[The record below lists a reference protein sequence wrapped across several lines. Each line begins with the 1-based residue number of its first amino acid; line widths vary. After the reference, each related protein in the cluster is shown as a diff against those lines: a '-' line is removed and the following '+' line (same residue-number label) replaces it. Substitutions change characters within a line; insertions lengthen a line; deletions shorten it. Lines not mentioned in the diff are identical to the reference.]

1 MFIVLNVKITHF
13 YNKCNL
19 YVFRQKIHVLNLK
32 FGFDFNDMSN
42 ARHL

>member
-1 MFIVLNVKITHF
+1 MFIVEITRL
-13 YNKCNL
+13 YKCDL
-19 YVFRQKIHVLNLK
+19 YVFRQKIHVLNFK